1 MSTGLCAPRV
11 YPVRSSVI
19 RRVLAL
25 GLLGKKKKECIC
37 SVGSTCLVFGK
48 GRQGVQLVSWDPCRE
63 APRVREVPE
72 CKKGSQD
79 KELGRCDEQMR
90 RR

>member
-1 MSTGLCAPRV
+1 MFFIFS
-11 YPVRSSVI
+11 
-19 RRVLAL
+19 
-25 GLLGKKKKECIC
+25 
-37 SVGSTCLVFGK
+37 VFGK
-48 GRQGVQLVSWDPCRE
+48 QGVQQVVQLVSWDPCRE